1 MSPQTFVILAHRTSQ
16 HFAFFC
22 AFCLS
27 RCVKT
32 RPPRSVA
39 KHRAGPLEFARARKD
54 AVWGLLLLVCSC
66 TGAALSW
73 IHDLRH
79 CCPGSVNIHPLR
91 EGADGVCAWLLLPP
105 SSHCCKTD
113 VRYGLVESSVVAFF
127 FLSSRLSVSS
137 SPGQSPTDPVGSH
150 TVFAGVSVTWH
161 AAGEQASGPKKQRAG
176 GLDGRRRA
184 DQKRKLIP
192 IPPPSDGDSTVWTSP
207 FCAELLHTPGLSSRY
222 MVPVCTCP
230 P

>member
-1 MSPQTFVILAHRTSQ
+1 MPGHR
-16 HFAFFC
+16 
-22 AFCLS
+22 
-27 RCVKT
+27 
-32 RPPRSVA
+32 
-39 KHRAGPLEFARARKD
+39 RARKD
-54 AVWGLLLLVCSC
+54 AVLGLLLLVCSC

-91 EGADGVCAWLLLPP
+91 EGGRWRVCMLLLPP

-192 IPPPSDGDSTVWTSP
+192 PPSDGDSTVWTSP
-207 FCAELLHTPGLSSRY
+207 FCAELLHTPAW
-222 MVPVCTCP
+222 PVRQIHGACLYIHGP
-230 P
+230 HEASQGGGVARLAHRSPLGIMPF